1 MSAFCPSGHCENNRE
16 FAGQIAVVLKDVCQR
31 GYADQAT
38 ILSDLTSLERQQFQE
53 LLAPPLIARD
63 FARRIEEATGFHS
76 PAVAAA
82 VQNDLEAAS
91 DAGKV
96 TSADVVA
103 VVGAKNLPGSSGL
116 PTVAPFFDFFV
127 LTRNEPGDRL
137 DAVIR

>member
-82 VQNDLEAAS
+82 VQNDLEVAS

-103 VVGAKNLPGSSGL
+103 VVGATELARFKRI
-116 PTVAPFFDFFV
+116 A
-127 LTRNEPGDRL
+127 DRCP
-137 DAVIR
+137 VF